1 MEALM
6 ANQSARPG
14 RSTDLYINCV
24 VLGSPRAEFTFL
36 HNVFGPVGIRMY
48 HAECLDQADL
58 LLTVTDSTVLLSDV
72 VFEGGSWHDALSLLS
87 QRHPLVTMLVIA
99 EHADSPL
106 LGDLFS
112 RGACGV
118 IWKPFEFTAVRRLIR
133 TVHEASKE
141 RRALQEERS
150 MASV

>member
-1 MEALM
+1 M
-6 ANQSARPG
+6 ANQSSRTG

-24 VLGSPRAEFTFL
+24 VLGSPRSEFTFL
-36 HNVFGPVGIRMY
+36 RNVFGPVGIRMH
-48 HAECLDQADL
+48 HAECLDEADL
-58 LLTVTDSTVLLSDV
+58 LLTVTESTVLLSNV
-72 VFEGGSWHDALSLLS
+72 VFEDGSWHDAISLLS

-99 EHADSPL
+99 DHAELPF

-118 IWKPFEFTAVRRLIR
+118 LWKPFEFAAVRRMIR
-133 TVHEASKE
+133 AVHEASQE

-150 MASV
+150 MTSV